1 MNIDFD
7 EITEQLHD
15 ARVFGFLFDNDRAK
29 FKFDFYLYIQLF
41 GEFEKDTYH
50 LKRGLL
56 RFGDAS
62 IHILSIKDDVS
73 RGQYFISEFVITQ
86 KDKESYRFDIV
97 FNSNDIELS
106 LTAVDFELIVSEKVE
121 CSSDQYL
128 NSDWC
133 KLLKPHS

>member
-1 MNIDFD
+1 MNSDFD

-29 FKFDFYLYIQLF
+29 FKFDFYLYVQLF
-41 GEFEKDTYH
+41 GEFDKSAYH
-50 LKRGLL
+50 LKRALL

-62 IHILSIKDDVS
+62 IHMLSIKNDIS
-73 RGQYFISEFVITQ
+73 RGQYFISEFNVTQ
-86 KDKESYRFDIV
+86 KDKESYSFDII

-106 LTAVDFELIVSEKVE
+106 LTAVNVELTVSEKVE

-128 NSDWC
+128 ISDWSR
-133 KLLKPHS
+133 LLKP